1 MRLSNSMIAKNFMRN
16 FWENSEKIDKINNHL
31 AKKKKI
37 IRPSDDPLGTLK
49 SMQLQSIV
57 NENEQYI
64 KNIKKGK
71 DWIDICDIT
80 LDSLKSSLD
89 RVRELAQAGAN
100 APQSELDTICEEV
113 EEIAEYFVQ
122 LSNTTIGDRYIFAG
136 HKTKTKPYQNY
147 SGVPGYQGDGNYLSI
162 EIGHSVEID
171 FSLPGNMIFEDTFDA
186 VRDVIQDLQ
195 NGDRDRLGGATLGK
209 VDLAIETA
217 ISSRTTLGAKCKR
230 LELAESRID
239 DANTKH
245 EKLYSEIMD
254 VDVAETIMDLRV
266 AENVYAASLAAGA
279 RLMQVSLVDF
289 LK

>member
-1 MRLSNSMIAKNFMRN
+1 MRLSNSMIAKNFMSN
-16 FWENSEKIDKINNHL
+16 FWENSERIDKINNHL

-49 SMQLQSIV
+49 SMQLQSVI

-100 APQSELDTICEEV
+100 TPQSELDTICDEI

-122 LSNTTIGDRYIFAG
+122 LSNTTIGDRYIFSG

-147 SGVPGYQGDGNYLSI
+147 AGMPGYQGDGNYLSI

-171 FSLPGNMIFEDTFDA
+171 FSLPGNLIFEDTFDA

-195 NGDRDRLGGATLGK
+195 TGNRARLGGATLGK

-230 LELAESRID
+230 LESAESRID
-239 DANTKH
+239 AANTKH
-245 EKLYSEIMD
+245 EKLYTEIMD

-266 AENVYAASLAAGA
+266 AENAYTASLAAGA
-279 RLMQVSLVDF
+279 RLMQISLVDF